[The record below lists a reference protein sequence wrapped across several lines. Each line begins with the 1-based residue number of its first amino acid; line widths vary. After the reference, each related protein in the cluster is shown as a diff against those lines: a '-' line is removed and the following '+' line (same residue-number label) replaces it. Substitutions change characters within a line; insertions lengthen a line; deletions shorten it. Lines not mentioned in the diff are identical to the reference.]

1 MSIPTPSNKKYRPYF
16 TISELQEISLC
27 LKSHPT
33 PARLSLVQYLE
44 RFIIQINHGI
54 ITTSYSPNPRPTL
67 SQKLGF
73 SDTGDVEV
81 PISHEITGEMAYQ
94 KHLISP
100 ATCTPKEIAEAM
112 EYRYTHD
119 LMSKQEEEQYEQSL
133 FSSNGSSS
141 NAN

>member
-1 MSIPTPSNKKYRPYF
+1 MNSSPHNKKYRPYF
-16 TISELQEISLC
+16 TISELQEISVC

-54 ITTSYSPNPRPTL
+54 IHSGYNPNPRPTL

-73 SDTGDVEV
+73 SDDPHAVV

-100 ATCTPKEIAEAM
+100 GTCTPKEIAEAM

-133 FSSNGSSS
+133 GI
-141 NAN
+141 